1 MTCAKESNKRTHHKG
16 RETSRWIAIPRD
28 YSRCNGVK
36 MNPRNFGRQQTA
48 RHGVRT
54 WRAALYHK
62 GVERLR
68 TVKWLTTRHPATSFG
83 LHVLL

>member
-1 MTCAKESNKRTHHKG
+1 MTCAKESNKRTPSG

-28 YSRCNGVK
+28 DYRCNGVQI
-36 MNPRNFGRQQTA
+36 NPRNFGRQQIA
-48 RHGVRT
+48 RHCVRT

-68 TVKWLTTRHPATSFG
+68 TGKWLTTRQSVTSFD